1 MHFAALQLLLTT
13 TAPPAGQV
21 ITGDDW
27 NLVMFAV
34 VEHKPVAS
42 LIYFVVVI
50 VIGTYLFVNLFIA
63 SETRRAAG
71 VRAPCSLA
79 DLARPIT
86 RVPQFCWAA

>member
-1 MHFAALQLLLTT
+1 MRFVLQ
-13 TAPPAGQV
+13 PCSPQPCPAQQV

-27 NLVMFAV
+27 NLIMFAV

-63 SETRRAAG
+63 SETRRAAACE
-71 VRAPCSLA
+71 R
-79 DLARPIT
+79 RT
-86 RVPQFCWAA
+86 H